1 MRELERIKQQF
12 NTVGAV
18 VVPAV
23 FHVDL
28 IEQLLA
34 ELEVAIDEDHQLRPD
49 VFDAGMVHNCM
60 TRGKSMLALLD
71 HSALNHYLSELFT
84 PHCIVYAYQ
93 SSSLPPNKGNYGTRI
108 HVDCPRFI
116 PDYVSNIGVII
127 PLNDFTL
134 DNGATF
140 YLAGSHRMS
149 ELPTEQEFYAQA
161 QRLVCNKGD
170 LILFN
175 ARLVHAAGVNN
186 TQLTR
191 HALTI
196 NLCRPYMRQR
206 FDFPRLMTKQQI
218 ESLGENGRKLIGMNV
233 RMPVSLDEFYLPA
246 DQRLYKPGQE

>member
-1 MRELERIKQQF
+1 MTELERIKQQF
-12 NTVGAV
+12 DTVGAV

-23 FHVDL
+23 FHNDL

-34 ELEVAIDEDHQLRPD
+34 ELEIAIAEDLQLRPD

-60 TRGKSMLALLD
+60 TRGKTMLALLD
-71 HSALNHYLSELFT
+71 HPVLNSYLSELFT

-93 SSSLPPNKGNYGTRI
+93 SSSLHPSEGNYGSRI

-116 PDYVSNIGVII
+116 PDYVTNIGVII
-127 PLNDFTL
+127 PLTDFTAE
-134 DNGATF
+134 NGATY
-140 YLAGSHRMS
+140 YLAGSHRQS
-149 ELPTEQEFYAQA
+149 ELPSEQGFYAQA
-161 QRLVCNKGD
+161 QRLVCCKGD

-175 ARLVHAAGVNN
+175 ARLAHAAGIN
-186 TQLTR
+186 TTPRTR

-206 FDFPRLMTKQQI
+206 FDFPRLMSKQQI

-233 RMPVSLDEFYLPA
+233 RMPVSLDEFYLPV